1 MLLDEAKKA
10 CRVLSDDYDSEIN
23 RLIRAALADIDITDV
38 DSALLDIDARAYLLA
53 TEEGKALYGD
63 GKAITTEES
72 TATTVTEDGLTTLL
86 PLIKQAV
93 ITYCKI
99 HYPYQLPEHVFRQL
113 KESYDEQKAQMLMN
127 SKYTTWKNNYA

>member
-10 CRVLSDDYDSEIN
+10 CRVLSNDYDSEIN

-53 TEEGKALYGD
+53 TEDSKALYG
-63 GKAITTEES
+63 EES

-99 HYPYQLPEHVFRQL
+99 HYPYQLPEHVYRQL

-127 SKYTTWKNNYA
+127 SKYTTWKSDYA